1 LRIRTDHHTL
11 HPEMTMPHRIRI
23 GIVGAGNNTRQR
35 HIPGF
40 RAMDGVELVAVVNS
54 TPESTRRAAEEFGIP
69 HTCGDWRELVARD
82 DVDAVLIG
90 TWPYLHCDVTCAAL
104 AAGKH
109 VLCEARMARDAAEA
123 RRMLDASRQH
133 PDLVAQIVPSP
144 FGLPFHDFVL
154 GLLADGFLGELREL
168 VVIGATDLW
177 MNPAQPLH
185 WRQETRYSGLNVLAL
200 GILHEAAMRW
210 TPPTTRVFA
219 QSALFETTRP
229 APESPF
235 APRKGA
241 DPGQRVPECEK
252 RPFAERKATMAQADV
267 PDSVQI
273 VTQLAGGAR
282 GLYHLSG
289 VALHGPGHQIHL
301 YGSRGTIKLLVAPQ
315 ETLLIGRAG
324 DATLSEPDIPPD
336 QRGGWRV
343 EAEFIGAIRG
353 EETVKFTDFATG
365 VRYMEFTEAVH
376 RSAAENRPVEL
387 PL

>member
-1 LRIRTDHHTL
+1 
-11 HPEMTMPHRIRI
+11 
-23 GIVGAGNNTRQR
+23 
-35 HIPGF
+35 
-40 RAMDGVELVAVVNS
+40 
-54 TPESTRRAAEEFGIP
+54 
-69 HTCGDWRELVARD
+69 
-82 DVDAVLIG
+82 
-90 TWPYLHCDVTCAAL
+90 
-104 AAGKH
+104 
-109 VLCEARMARDAAEA
+109 
-123 RRMLDASRQH
+123 
-133 PDLVAQIVPSP
+133 
-144 FGLPFHDFVL
+144 
-154 GLLADGFLGELREL
+154 
-168 VVIGATDLW
+168 
-177 MNPAQPLH
+177 
-185 WRQETRYSGLNVLAL
+185 
-200 GILHEAAMRW
+200 
-210 TPPTTRVFA
+210 
-219 QSALFETTRP
+219 
-229 APESPF
+229 
-235 APRKGA
+235 
-241 DPGQRVPECEK
+241 
-252 RPFAERKATMAQADV
+252 MAQADV